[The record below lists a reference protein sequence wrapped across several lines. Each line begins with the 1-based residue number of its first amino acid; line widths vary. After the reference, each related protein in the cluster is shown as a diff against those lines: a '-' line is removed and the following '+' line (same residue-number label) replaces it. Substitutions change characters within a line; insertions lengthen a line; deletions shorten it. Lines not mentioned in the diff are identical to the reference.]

1 MQTSL
6 NPASVL
12 NPSDDAVAA
21 EVSGEIVLISI
32 SNGRYFGL
40 DAIGSD
46 IWRRIDGGKT
56 LDALCDELCDSYDG
70 DAATIRQETH
80 ALVEALLG
88 RGLLTQ
94 AD

>member
-1 MQTSL
+1 VQTSL
-6 NPASVL
+6 NPASIL
-12 NPSDDAVAA
+12 NLSDDAVAA

-40 DAIGSD
+40 DSIGSD
-46 IWRRIDGGKT
+46 IWRRIEGGKT

-70 DAATIRQETH
+70 DAATIRQETR
-80 ALVEALLG
+80 ALVETLIG

-94 AD
+94 PE

>member
-1 MQTSL
+1 MSF
-6 NPASVL
+6 NPASIL
-12 NPSDDAVAA
+12 NLSDDAVAA

-40 DAIGSD
+40 DSIGSD
-46 IWRRIDGGKT
+46 IWRRIEGGKS
-56 LDALCDELCDSYDG
+56 LEALCDELCDSYDG
-70 DAATIRQETH
+70 DAATIRQETQ
-80 ALVEALLG
+80 ALVETLLG